1 MADKTETTVSLDF
14 GRISLNEQLV
24 LYLFGTP
31 GQERFW
37 FLWNGLFKGALGAV
51 VLVDTRRLA
60 SSFRAIEEME
70 RLDVP
75 FVIALNVFPD
85 SQDHPVEEIRD
96 ALDISPHTPIVA
108 CDARDRASSRD
119 VLIALIRHLKERSA
133 AASGAPMNAQSS
145 QRPLTPPR
153 GLPRRARRRRR
164 LHPAVRGGGGDR
176 PARHLRAAAQRARG
190 RWRPYCWRATCPPG
204 WSSATAR
211 TGGCWTTPASSAGI
225 RASGGTGRRGGS
237 RRPRR

>member
-1 MADKTETTVSLDF
+1 MDFKGFDRPDLQAGDGTRSVKVMIAGGFGTGKTTLVRSVSDIKPLTTEETLTQASVDVDDLIGVADKQQTTVSLDF
-14 GRISLNEQLV
+14 GKIGINDELV

-70 RLDVP
+70 RQNVP

-85 SQDHPVEEIRD
+85 SKNHPVEEIRD
-96 ALDISPHTPIVA
+96 ALDIPEHTPVVT
-108 CDARDRASSRD
+108 CDARDRTSSRD

-133 AASGAPMNAQSS
+133 TA
-145 QRPLTPPR
+145 LEPR
-153 GLPRRARRRRR
+153 
-164 LHPAVRGGGGDR
+164 
-176 PARHLRAAAQRARG
+176 
-190 RWRPYCWRATCPPG
+190 
-204 WSSATAR
+204 
-211 TGGCWTTPASSAGI
+211 
-225 RASGGTGRRGGS
+225 
-237 RRPRR
+237 

>member
-1 MADKTETTVSLDF
+1 MDLKGFDHPDGPASGATRSVKVMIAGGFGTGKTTMVRSVSDIKPLTTEETLTQASADVDHLIGVADKTETTVSLDF
-14 GRISLNEQLV
+14 GKISINDSLM

-70 RLDVP
+70 RQEVP

-85 SQDHPVEEIRD
+85 SKEHPIEEIRD
-96 ALDISPHTPIVA
+96 ALDISPHTPIVV

-119 VLIALIRHLKERSA
+119 VLITLMRHLKERSVVA
-133 AASGAPMNAQSS
+133 
-145 QRPLTPPR
+145 LEPR
-153 GLPRRARRRRR
+153 
-164 LHPAVRGGGGDR
+164 
-176 PARHLRAAAQRARG
+176 
-190 RWRPYCWRATCPPG
+190 
-204 WSSATAR
+204 
-211 TGGCWTTPASSAGI
+211 
-225 RASGGTGRRGGS
+225 
-237 RRPRR
+237 

>member
-1 MADKTETTVSLDF
+1 MDLKGFDHPGDPGAGGTRSVKVMIAGGFGTGKTTMVRSVSDIKPLTTEETLTQATVGVDNLIGVADKAETTVSLDF
-14 GRISLNEQLV
+14 GKISLNESLM

-37 FLWNGLFKGALGAV
+37 FLWNGLFKGALGAI

-70 RLDVP
+70 RQNVP

-85 SQDHPVEEIRD
+85 SAQHPIEEIRD

-119 VLIALIRHLKERSA
+119 VLVALIQHLQERSA
-133 AASGAPMNAQSS
+133 VS
-145 QRPLTPPR
+145 LE
-153 GLPRRARRRRR
+153 
-164 LHPAVRGGGGDR
+164 
-176 PARHLRAAAQRARG
+176 
-190 RWRPYCWRATCPPG
+190 
-204 WSSATAR
+204 
-211 TGGCWTTPASSAGI
+211 
-225 RASGGTGRRGGS
+225 S
-237 RRPRR
+237 R